1 VVVACFNSWDQ
12 FFLTFGSFHVKWPSK
27 IEIFYLVATC
37 RLALRWMCHSSWM
50 GCVWRTTPIYMLRTS
65 NNKWSWQ
72 VISADTNMWTTE
84 CNDERTRRVI
94 SSGDLYCCL
103 LPQYEALRTCRLG
116 FLIATKWYCDQA
128 VKAMPSETFTKKVR
142 LVQFIVKRMGCC
154 CNLLVGVALNCAIHH
169 EQDLREKQHPYI
181 FGTNKQ

>member
-1 VVVACFNSWDQ
+1 MSSDPAKLRFFILLQPAGWRCVECAILHEWDVCEEQ
-12 FFLTFGSFHVKWPSK
+12 HPY
-27 IEIFYLVATC
+27 ICCEQAI
-37 RLALRWMCHSSWM
+37 
-50 GCVWRTTPIYMLRTS
+50 I
-65 NNKWSWQ
+65 KWSWQ